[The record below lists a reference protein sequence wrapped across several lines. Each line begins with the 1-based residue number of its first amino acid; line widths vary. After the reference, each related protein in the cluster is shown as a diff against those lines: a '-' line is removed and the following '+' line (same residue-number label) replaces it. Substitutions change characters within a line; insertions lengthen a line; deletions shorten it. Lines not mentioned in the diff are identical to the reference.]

1 MTRILL
7 IETLSNFRTTY
18 TCIMYV
24 LGCYKFKC
32 FVYPA
37 YLSCVLGCY
46 KFKCFVYPAY
56 LSCVLHS
63 VDICTV
69 AIKIYEICKLF
80 QPIKLQIFCILTII
94 SDTVSNVLIHLK
106 RVLRKMTVLFRAS
119 YSIIICH
126 CRLMVL
132 NELLNHLER
141 FFLTA

>member
-37 YLSCVLGCY
+37 YLSCV
-46 KFKCFVYPAY
+46 
-56 LSCVLHS
+56 SHS

-69 AIKIYEICKLF
+69 AIKNIWNM
-80 QPIKLQIFCILTII
+80 QAVSTNQIADILHFNDNKWYSFKCFNT
-94 SDTVSNVLIHLK
+94 SEK
-106 RVLRKMTVLFRAS
+106 RVKENDCTLSCELFYNYLS
-119 YSIIICH
+119 LPIDGSKWTFKPSGTI
-126 CRLMVL
+126 
-132 NELLNHLER
+132 
-141 FFLTA
+141 FFNSVIRTNSETRILFFIV